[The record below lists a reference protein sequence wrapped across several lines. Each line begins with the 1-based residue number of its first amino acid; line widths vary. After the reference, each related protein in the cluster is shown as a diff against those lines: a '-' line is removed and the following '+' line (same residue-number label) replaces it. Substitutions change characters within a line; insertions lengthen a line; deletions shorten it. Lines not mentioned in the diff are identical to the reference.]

1 MKQEKGV
8 TTASIIVYVIIITI
22 AISLL
27 SLLTGFFRNSL
38 NKNLR
43 KDNDYEQYITFV
55 KYFVQDVQ
63 EEGNRVL
70 ATQGIQ
76 GRRRKW
82 YFLYSIFKW

>member
-8 TTASIIVYVIIITI
+8 TTASIIVYVIIVTI

-27 SLLTGFFRNSL
+27 SVLTGFFRNSL
-38 NKNLR
+38 NKNI
-43 KDNDYEQYITFV
+43 KQDKEYEQYLTFV

-70 ATQGIQ
+70 ATQETQ
-76 GRRRKW
+76 GRSRK
-82 YFLYSIFKW
+82 

>member
-76 GRRRKW
+76 GRRRK
-82 YFLYSIFKW
+82 